1 MPTLRIRFISIAKSS
16 IDGKCC
22 NTSTDITLSILPEG
36 KEIVQLSTKQPLTDF
51 KGKVIRMIGNTVDIT
66 YQKDVERKLVETM
79 EKLEKSDQLK
89 SEFIRNMEHDIRTPI
104 SGIVMLS
111 SQIAKNETDELKKE
125 ALLLISDSAERLL
138 LLLNEI
144 LTFDKIQK
152 SRPIVKSKFNIY
164 NLVDGIVDLEGVAAA
179 AKNLRIEHFI
189 GEDVPKFL
197 LGDERRTRDI
207 LINLLSN
214 AIKFTN
220 KGFVKVHVLLNKW
233 LEKGVLLSLI
243 VEDSGIGI
251 SMDDQNLIYD
261 EFTKIHPSNTGLYS
275 GYGLGLKIVK
285 QYVDELRGEINL
297 ESNKER
303 NIVVSDAMLKALK
316 RYRLYLG
323 LSSLPSPSENT
334 PLIQRERGKGS
345 IKSTRRIRSIVQ
357 NCFDQAIYEMQKDGF
372 SEESQQLKSA
382 TVHWLRHTG
391 ISEDV
396 KYRPR
401 EHQKD

>member
-1 MPTLRIRFISIAKSS
+1 
-16 IDGKCC
+16 
-22 NTSTDITLSILPEG
+22 
-36 KEIVQLSTKQPLTDF
+36 
-51 KGKVIRMIGNTVDIT
+51 
-66 YQKDVERKLVETM
+66 
-79 EKLEKSDQLK
+79 
-89 SEFIRNMEHDIRTPI
+89 
-104 SGIVMLS
+104 MLS

-297 ESNKER
+297 ESNK
-303 NIVVSDAMLKALK
+303 
-316 RYRLYLG
+316 
-323 LSSLPSPSENT
+323 
-334 PLIQRERGKGS
+334 GKGT
-345 IKSTRRIRSIVQ
+345 KFTCLLPFQV
-357 NCFDQAIYEMQKDGF
+357 
-372 SEESQQLKSA
+372 
-382 TVHWLRHTG
+382 
-391 ISEDV
+391 
-396 KYRPR
+396 
-401 EHQKD
+401 